1 MNTQTHD
8 TAQASVNADQAEID
22 KFSALASRWWDPE
35 SEFKPL
41 HAINPLRLEWIQ
53 ECAGSLA
60 GRKVLDVGCGGG
72 ILSEAMAR
80 SGADVTGIDLA
91 DKSLKIA
98 RLHGLESGVKVEY
111 RKVPVEELAAEHSGQ
126 YDVVTCME
134 MLEHVPDPA
143 SIVRAC
149 STLVKPGGWV
159 FFSTLNRN
167 AKSFVFAIIG
177 AEYVLRLLP
186 RGTHTYDQFIKPSE
200 LSAAARGAALEPVSM
215 RGMEYNPITQ
225 IYSLTSD
232 TSVNYL
238 MATRK

>member
-111 RKVPVEELAAEHSGQ
+111 RKVPVEELAAEQPGQ